1 MTYFPGHGILVTGAG
16 GFIGSALV
24 ARLQAAGDQ
33 VHGLLRPGATP
44 PARLDPD
51 AVVHCDLRDAAAL
64 VDLFAS
70 LRPAIVFHLA
80 SSPDG
85 AETFAH
91 AQATV
96 DNNLSATINVLEAFR
111 AAGGGGGVLVYGDS
125 CKSYGNVEV
134 PYGPDSA
141 DRPNSSYAIT
151 KAAGWSFCRLYA
163 HLHGFATVAIRPTLL
178 YGPGQGFNL
187 FTYLHREVR
196 AGHREINLM
205 GGKQTRDPLYIDD
218 AVDAYLAAARTDLD
232 QKTIP
237 IGGGTEHSVL
247 DIAARFVGL
256 LAPECTIACSDA
268 EMRPTE
274 ILRSYSDNRLAAALL
289 KWQPRVSLEEG
300 FRRTIEFLDAAHL
313 RSS

>member
-1 MTYFPGHGILVTGAG
+1 MTRFPGQTILVTGAG

-24 ARLQAAGDQ
+24 ARLQAAGDR
-33 VHGLLRPGATP
+33 VYGLLRPGATP
-44 PARLDPD
+44 PARLDP
-51 AVVHCDLRDAAAL
+51 ATVVHCDLRDAPAL
-64 VDLFAS
+64 VELFAS
-70 LRPAIVFHLA
+70 LRPTIVFHLA

-91 AQATV
+91 AQSTV
-96 DNNLSATINVLEAFR
+96 DNNLSATLNVLEAFR
-111 AAGGGGGVLVYGDS
+111 AAGSGGVLVYGDS

-134 PYGPDSA
+134 PYGADSA

-196 AGHREINLM
+196 AGHGEINLM

-218 AVDAYLAAARTDLD
+218 AVEAYLAAARTDLD

-237 IGGGTEHSVL
+237 IGGGVEHSVV

-256 LAPECTIACSDA
+256 LAPQCTIACSDA

-300 FRRTIEFLDAAHL
+300 FRRTIEFLDAAHP